1 MLYCTR
7 VERARAMGSR
17 ISLVKSITVKASPFV
32 VLMFCCFVSFPDHP
46 VIAQKFPCTYIELR
60 CPTYIVAG
68 NSGLRFSADVIGARQ
83 VLGAEGATAV
93 SYKWEVTRGRIIEG
107 MDTSSILVEPNK
119 NRESNTVCITA
130 TVKVNGVEPT
140 CESTKSCS
148 VTIDLRCSQPEPFD
162 QFGKLSIEGEQE
174 RLDKL
179 AAMLLNDK
187 SESLVYLVVYAG
199 RTACIGE
206 AESRASKAKAY
217 LRSQYKLSDNRIIAV
232 DGGYRENPVTEV
244 FVVPSG
250 SCGPMP
256 TPTIKTSDA
265 QIAALCPGKNN

>member
-1 MLYCTR
+1 MT
-7 VERARAMGSR
+7 ERSKTGAL
-17 ISLVKSITVKASPFV
+17 ISLMKSIAIKTFV
-32 VLMFCCFVSFPDHP
+32 FVILILCCLISFAKHP
-46 VIAQKFPCTYIELR
+46 VMAQKFPCTYIELS

-68 NSGLRFSADVIGARQ
+68 DSSVRFSADVIGARQ
-83 VLGAEGATAV
+83 ILGAEGAKLI
-93 SYKWEVTRGRIIEG
+93 SYKWEITGGKIIEG

-119 NRESNTVCITA
+119 ISHSNTICMTA